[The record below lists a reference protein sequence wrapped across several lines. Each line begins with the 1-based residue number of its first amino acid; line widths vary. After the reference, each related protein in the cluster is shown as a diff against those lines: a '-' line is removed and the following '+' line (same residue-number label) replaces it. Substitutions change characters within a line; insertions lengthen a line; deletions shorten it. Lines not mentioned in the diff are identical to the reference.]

1 LRIEEYFSDIKS
13 LLNISPVIASYSVT
27 EEFAK
32 DLEGYIRIKSTLI
45 NGDFLEL
52 FIYATVEVELRV
64 QKYSF
69 HWQSKE
75 GNLRKRWDNSPHH
88 REIKTFPHHLH
99 IGDKVVPCTRID
111 FSDVLNEITTTI
123 YREEST

>member
-13 LLNISPVIASYSVT
+13 SLNVSPVIASYSVT

-32 DLEGYIRIKSTLI
+32 EIGGYIRIKASLV
-45 NGDFLEL
+45 NSDFLDL
-52 FIYATVEVELRV
+52 FIYATVEVELNV

-69 HWQSKE
+69 HWHSKK

-88 REIKTFPHHLH
+88 REIRTFPHHLH
-99 IGDKVVPCTRID
+99 IGDKVVPCAHVD
-111 FSDVLNEITTTI
+111 FSEVLNEITATI
-123 YREEST
+123 YIE